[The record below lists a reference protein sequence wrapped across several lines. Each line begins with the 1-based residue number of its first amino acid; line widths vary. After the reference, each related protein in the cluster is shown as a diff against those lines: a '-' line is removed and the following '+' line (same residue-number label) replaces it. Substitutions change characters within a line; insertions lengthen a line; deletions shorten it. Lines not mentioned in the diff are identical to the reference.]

1 MAKVK
6 VDGCYGCSA
15 CTGIAPVVFEM
26 GDDMCAYC
34 VFGDEDVSE
43 DLKDDVQTAADVCP
57 AQAIVIE
64 E

>member
-6 VDGCYGCSA
+6 VEGCYGCQAS
-15 CTGIAPVVFEM
+15 TGIAPEVFEM
-26 GDDMCAYC
+26 GDDMAAYC

-43 DLKDDVQTAADVCP
+43 DLMDDVRTAADVCP
-57 AQAIVIE
+57 ARAIAIE